1 VTDTHAAGARPQ
13 AWWRAVVLD
22 VVVVL
27 PAWIAARLLVA
38 AAYVGARVISDR
50 LGEHGPA
57 LGEGLLAWDG
67 TWYRAIARSGYEAI
81 DLEGVRFF
89 PAFPLLGRLLGSPF
103 GIEGAALVVVANL
116 AALVLGVLV
125 LRLMRAEGASQG
137 SGIRAVWLVMIFPS
151 AFVLVWG
158 YAESLMLVG
167 AVGTFLAL
175 RRQQWWWAAA
185 GGLLAA
191 TCRPVGLVLVL
202 PAAIEVARTWKG
214 ASTSDRF
221 ARVAAVLGPVL
232 GTGAY
237 LWWVAATFGDAFLP
251 FNVQEELRGE
261 PVNPLGRVWDGLA
274 DLVGPERFG
283 DGLHLP
289 FAVAFLAL
297 LVLTFRRWPASYGA
311 FAAGVLVLA
320 LSADNLN
327 SLERY
332 GLNAFPLVLTMALYT
347 ADDRVERPVLTV
359 SAAGFVLLATLS
371 WTGAYVP

>member
-1 VTDTHAAGARPQ
+1 VTTNLGAGTRRQ
-13 AWWRAVVLD
+13 AWWHDVARD

-27 PAWIAARLLVA
+27 PAWIVARLLVA
-38 AAYVGARVISDR
+38 AAYVGARVLSDR
-50 LGEHGPA
+50 LGEHGAA

-89 PAFPLLGRLLGSPF
+89 PGFPLVGRLLGGAF
-103 GIEGAALVVVANL
+103 GAEGAALVAVANV
-116 AALVLGVLV
+116 AALVLAVLV

-158 YAESLMLVG
+158 YAEALMLVG
-167 AVGTFLAL
+167 AVGAFLAL
-175 RRQQWWWAAA
+175 RRGHWWWAAA

-191 TCRPVGLVLVL
+191 SCRPVGMVLVL
-202 PAAIEVARTWKG
+202 PAVIEVARTWSG
-214 ASTSDRF
+214 ASGRDRV

-237 LWWVAATFGDAFLP
+237 LWWVGATFGDAFLP

-261 PVNPLGRVWDGLA
+261 PVNPLGRVWDGLS

-289 FAVAFLAL
+289 FAIAFLAL

-332 GLNAFPLVLTMALYT
+332 GLNAFPLVLTAALYC
-347 ADDRVERPVLTV
+347 ADERVERPAFTV
-359 SAAGFVLLATLS
+359 SAAGFVLLATLA
-371 WTGAYVP
+371 WMGAYVP